1 MVSERSLAV
10 LRAIVQ
16 DYVASRE
23 PVGSKT
29 IVERHAFGVSAATIR
44 NDMALLEEEELIA
57 APHTSSGRIPTDKGY
72 RVFVDQLTDVR
83 PLTPA
88 QRQAI
93 ETFLGESSD
102 LDELLARTVR
112 LISQL
117 TNQLAVVQYPSFG
130 SARVRHVELVSLA
143 PTRVLCILI
152 TDSGQ
157 VEQRLAELEQPV
169 DDETLS
175 ALRVRL
181 NDDRGRPHDGRGRR
195 GADAPRPSAPT
206 AGTRSCRT
214 RSAATLAE
222 QARAQRQDRL
232 VVAGAANLVR
242 TEQDFAGSI
251 LGVIEAI
258 EEQVVLLKLFGEM
271 ASDEHAVAVQH
282 RPRERLV
289 RPRRDVDRLERVRDP
304 RPRHLA
310 PRHRRPDPHGLLQQH
325 GGRPRRRPLPLP
337 HPRRELTPAADESHR
352 HPAIER
358 TRPPWQTTT
367 RSSASRVT
375 PPPTRSRR
383 RTAAWRA
390 NSTPT

>member
-117 TNQLAVVQYPSFG
+117 TKQLAVVQYPSFA
-130 SARVRHVELVSLA
+130 SARVRHVELVGLA
-143 PTRVLCILI
+143 PERVLCILI
-152 TDSGQ
+152 ADSGQ
-157 VEQRLAELEQPV
+157 VEQRLAELAEPV
-169 DDETLS
+169 DDETLAS
-175 ALRVRL
+175 LRHRL
-181 NDDRGRPHDGRGRR
+181 NELVAGATMTDATELLSGEIDSVDRRH
-195 GADAPRPSAPT
+195 AAVLHT
-206 AGTRSCRT
+206 L
-214 RSAATLAE
+214 AATLAD
-222 QARAQRQDRL
+222 QARQQRSDRL

-258 EEQVVLLKLFGEM
+258 EEQVVLLRLFGEM
-271 ASDEHAVAVQH
+271 ATDEHAVAV
-282 RPRERLV
+282 RIGRENASFGLGETSIV
-289 RPRRDVDRLERVRDP
+289 SSAFEIPGRDVSRLGVV
-304 RPRHLA
+304 
-310 PRHRRPDPHGLLQQH
+310 G
-325 GGRPRRRPLPLP
+325 
-337 HPRRELTPAADESHR
+337 
-352 HPAIER
+352 
-358 TRPPWQTTT
+358 
-367 RSSASRVT
+367 
-375 PPPTRSRR
+375 PTRMDYSNSMAAVRAVARYLSR
-383 RTAAWRA
+383 TLGE
-390 NSTPT
+390 N

>member
-83 PLTPA
+83 PLTQA

-112 LISQL
+112 LIAQL
-117 TNQLAVVQYPSFG
+117 TKQLAVVQYPSFG

-143 PTRVLCILI
+143 PDRVLCILI
-152 TDSGQ
+152 SDSGQ

-169 DDETLS
+169 DEDTLS

-181 NDDRGRPHDGRGRR
+181 NDIAGGRTMAEAAESLSAEAASTDRRH
-195 GADAPRPSAPT
+195 AAVLHT
-206 AGTRSCRT
+206 L
-214 RSAATLAE
+214 AATLAE
-222 QARAQRQDRL
+222 QARVQRQDRL

-271 ASDEHAVAVQH
+271 AGDEHAVAV
-282 RPRERLV
+282 RIGREN
-289 RPRRDVDRLERVRDP
+289 
-304 RPRHLA
+304 A
-310 PRHRRPDPHGLLQQH
+310 SFGL
-325 GGRPRRRPLPLP
+325 G
-337 HPRRELTPAADESHR
+337 ETSVV
-352 HPAIER
+352 
-358 TRPPWQTTT
+358 
-367 RSSASRVT
+367 SSAFAIPGRDISRLGIVG
-375 PPPTRSRR
+375 PTRMDYSNSMAAVRAVARYLSR
-383 RTAAWRA
+383 TLGE
-390 NSTPT
+390 S

>member
-10 LRAIVQ
+10 LRAIVH

-72 RVFVDQLTDVR
+72 RVFVDQLTEFR
-83 PLTPA
+83 PLTRA

-93 ETFLGESSD
+93 ETFLGESAD

-112 LISQL
+112 LIAQL
-117 TNQLAVVQYPSFG
+117 TKQLAVVQYPSFG

-143 PTRVLCILI
+143 PARVLCILI
-152 TDSGQ
+152 ADSGQ

-169 DDETLS
+169 DEETLGG
-175 ALRVRL
+175 LRVRL
-181 NDDRGRPHDGRGRR
+181 NEIAGGRTM
-195 GADAPRPSAPT
+195 ADAAVALSGEIPSID
-206 AGTRSCRT
+206 RRH
-214 RSAATLAE
+214 AAVLHTLATTLAE
-222 QARAQRQDRL
+222 QARAQRSDRL

-251 LGVIEAI
+251 LDVIEAI

-271 ASDEHAVAVQH
+271 SGDEHPVAVRIGRENASFGLGETSIVSSAFAIPGRDISRLGVVGPTRMDYSNSMAAVRAVA
-282 RPRERLV
+282 RYLSRTL
-289 RPRRDVDRLERVRDP
+289 
-304 RPRHLA
+304 
-310 PRHRRPDPHGLLQQH
+310 G
-325 GGRPRRRPLPLP
+325 
-337 HPRRELTPAADESHR
+337 ES
-352 HPAIER
+352 
-358 TRPPWQTTT
+358 
-367 RSSASRVT
+367 
-375 PPPTRSRR
+375 
-383 RTAAWRA
+383 
-390 NSTPT
+390 

>member
-72 RVFVDQLTDVR
+72 RVFVDRLSDIR
-83 PLTPA
+83 PLSAA

-112 LISQL
+112 LISHL
-117 TNQLAVVQYPSFG
+117 TKQLAVVQYPSFG

-143 PTRVLCILI
+143 PDRVLCVLI

-157 VEQRLAELEQPV
+157 VEQSLAMLEQPV
-169 DDETLS
+169 EEETLG
-175 ALRVRL
+175 ALRARL
-181 NDDRGRPHDGRGRR
+181 NEIAGGRTM
-195 GADAPRPSAPT
+195 ADAAEALSGAVDAVDPRHAEVLHT
-206 AGTRSCRT
+206 L
-214 RSAATLAE
+214 AATLAE

-242 TEQDFAGSI
+242 TEEDFAGSI
-251 LGVIEAI
+251 LAVIEAI
-258 EEQVVLLKLFGEM
+258 EEQVVLLRLFGEM
-271 ASDEHAVAVQH
+271 AADEHPVAVRIGRENAPYGLGDTSVVSSPFAIPGRDVSRLGIVGPTRMDYSNSMAAVRAVA
-282 RPRERLV
+282 RYLSRTL
-289 RPRRDVDRLERVRDP
+289 
-304 RPRHLA
+304 
-310 PRHRRPDPHGLLQQH
+310 G
-325 GGRPRRRPLPLP
+325 
-337 HPRRELTPAADESHR
+337 ES
-352 HPAIER
+352 
-358 TRPPWQTTT
+358 
-367 RSSASRVT
+367 
-375 PPPTRSRR
+375 
-383 RTAAWRA
+383 
-390 NSTPT
+390 

>member
-72 RVFVDQLTDVR
+72 RVFVDQLTEIR
-83 PLTPA
+83 PLSQA

-112 LISQL
+112 LIAQL
-117 TNQLAVVQYPSFG
+117 TKQLAVVQYPSFG

-143 PTRVLCILI
+143 PNRVLCILI
-152 TDSGQ
+152 SDSGQ
-157 VEQRLAELEQPV
+157 VEQRLAEVDQPV
-169 DDETLS
+169 DDEILA
-175 ALRVRL
+175 ALRARL
-181 NDDRGRPHDGRGRR
+181 NEIAAGRTM
-195 GADAPRPSAPT
+195 ADAAEALSGEIDHVEPRHAAVLHT
-206 AGTRSCRT
+206 L
-214 RSAATLAE
+214 AATLAE
-222 QARAQRQDRL
+222 QARAQRHDRL

-258 EEQVVLLKLFGEM
+258 EEQVVLLRLFGEM
-271 ASDEHAVAVQH
+271 ATDEHAVAV
-282 RPRERLV
+282 RIGRENASFGLGETSV
-289 RPRRDVDRLERVRDP
+289 VSSAFSMPGRDVSRLGVV
-304 RPRHLA
+304 
-310 PRHRRPDPHGLLQQH
+310 G
-325 GGRPRRRPLPLP
+325 
-337 HPRRELTPAADESHR
+337 
-352 HPAIER
+352 
-358 TRPPWQTTT
+358 
-367 RSSASRVT
+367 
-375 PPPTRSRR
+375 PTRMDYSHSMAAVRAVARYLSR
-383 RTAAWRA
+383 TLGE
-390 NSTPT
+390 S

>member
-23 PVGSKT
+23 PVGSKA

-83 PLTPA
+83 PMTRA
-88 QRQAI
+88 QRHAI
-93 ETFLGESSD
+93 ETFLGESAD

-112 LISQL
+112 LVSQL
-117 TNQLAVVQYPSFG
+117 TKQLAVVQYPSFG

-143 PTRVLCILI
+143 PDRVLCILI

-157 VEQRLAELEQPV
+157 VEQRVAELPHPI
-169 DDETLS
+169 DDDKLGG
-175 ALRVRL
+175 LRARL
-181 NDDRGRPHDGRGRR
+181 NEIVGGRAM
-195 GADAPRPSAPT
+195 ADAAVALSGTFDDVAP
-206 AGTRSCRT
+206 ADAEVLGTL
-214 RSAATLAE
+214 AATFAD

-258 EEQVVLLKLFGEM
+258 EEQVVLLRLFGEM
-271 ASDEHAVAVQH
+271 AADEHPVAVRIGRENASFGLGEASVLSSAFEIPGRDVSRLGVVGPTRMDYSHSIAAVRAVA
-282 RPRERLV
+282 RYL
-289 RPRRDVDRLERVRDP
+289 
-304 RPRHLA
+304 
-310 PRHRRPDPHGLLQQH
+310 
-325 GGRPRRRPLPLP
+325 
-337 HPRRELTPAADESHR
+337 S
-352 HPAIER
+352 R
-358 TRPPWQTTT
+358 TLGE
-367 RSSASRVT
+367 
-375 PPPTRSRR
+375 
-383 RTAAWRA
+383 
-390 NSTPT
+390 N

>member
-29 IVERHAFGVSAATIR
+29 IVERHSFGVSAATIR

-72 RVFVDQLTDVR
+72 RVFVDQLTDIR
-83 PLTPA
+83 PLTRA

-112 LISQL
+112 LMAQL
-117 TNQLAVVQYPSFG
+117 TKKLAVVQYPSFG

-143 PTRVLCILI
+143 LNRVLCILI
-152 TDSGQ
+152 ADSGQ
-157 VEQRLAELEQPV
+157 VEQRLAELEEPV
-169 DDETLS
+169 DDETLA
-175 ALRVRL
+175 ALRLRL
-181 NDDRGRPHDGRGRR
+181 NEIAGGRTM
-195 GADAPRPSAPT
+195 ADAAVALSGEL
-206 AGTRSCRT
+206 AGTDRSHAAVLHT
-214 RSAATLAE
+214 LAATLAD

-271 ASDEHAVAVQH
+271 AGDEHLVAVRIGRENAPFGLGETSIVSSAFEIPGRDVSRLGVVGPTRMDYSASMAAVRAVA
-282 RPRERLV
+282 RYLSRTL
-289 RPRRDVDRLERVRDP
+289 
-304 RPRHLA
+304 
-310 PRHRRPDPHGLLQQH
+310 G
-325 GGRPRRRPLPLP
+325 
-337 HPRRELTPAADESHR
+337 ES
-352 HPAIER
+352 
-358 TRPPWQTTT
+358 
-367 RSSASRVT
+367 
-375 PPPTRSRR
+375 
-383 RTAAWRA
+383 
-390 NSTPT
+390 

>member
-29 IVERHAFGVSAATIR
+29 IVERHSFGVSAATIR

-83 PLTPA
+83 PLTRA

-112 LISQL
+112 LMAQL
-117 TNQLAVVQYPSFG
+117 TKKLAVVQYPSFG

-143 PTRVLCILI
+143 LNRVLCILI
-152 TDSGQ
+152 ADSGQ
-157 VEQRLAELEQPV
+157 VEQRLAELEEPV
-169 DDETLS
+169 DDETLA
-175 ALRVRL
+175 ALRLRL
-181 NDDRGRPHDGRGRR
+181 NEIAGGRTM
-195 GADAPRPSAPT
+195 ADAAVALSGEL
-206 AGTRSCRT
+206 AGTDRSHAAVLHT
-214 RSAATLAE
+214 LAATLAD

-271 ASDEHAVAVQH
+271 AGDEHLVAVRIGRENAPFGLGETSIVSSAFEIPGRDVSRLGVVGPTRMDYSASMAAVRAVA
-282 RPRERLV
+282 RYLSRTL
-289 RPRRDVDRLERVRDP
+289 
-304 RPRHLA
+304 
-310 PRHRRPDPHGLLQQH
+310 G
-325 GGRPRRRPLPLP
+325 
-337 HPRRELTPAADESHR
+337 ES
-352 HPAIER
+352 
-358 TRPPWQTTT
+358 
-367 RSSASRVT
+367 
-375 PPPTRSRR
+375 
-383 RTAAWRA
+383 
-390 NSTPT
+390 

>member
-29 IVERHAFGVSAATIR
+29 IVERHSFGVSAATIR

-72 RVFVDQLTDVR
+72 RVFVDQLTDIR
-83 PLTPA
+83 PLTRA

-112 LISQL
+112 LIAQL
-117 TNQLAVVQYPSFG
+117 TKQLAVVQYPSFG

-143 PTRVLCILI
+143 PDRVLCILI
-152 TDSGQ
+152 SDSGQ
-157 VEQRLAELEQPV
+157 VEQRLAELERPV
-169 DDETLS
+169 DDETLG
-175 ALRVRL
+175 ALRLRL
-181 NDDRGRPHDGRGRR
+181 NEIAGGRTM
-195 GADAPRPSAPT
+195 ADAAVDLSGEL
-206 AGTRSCRT
+206 AGTDRSHAAVLHT
-214 RSAATLAE
+214 LAATLAD

-271 ASDEHAVAVQH
+271 AGDEHAVAV
-282 RPRERLV
+282 RIGRENAPFGLGETSIV
-289 RPRRDVDRLERVRDP
+289 SSAFEIPGRDVSRLGIVGP
-304 RPRHLA
+304 
-310 PRHRRPDPHGLLQQH
+310 
-325 GGRPRRRPLPLP
+325 
-337 HPRRELTPAADESHR
+337 
-352 HPAIER
+352 
-358 TRPPWQTTT
+358 TRMDY
-367 RSSASRVT
+367 SASMAAVRAVA
-375 PPPTRSRR
+375 RYLSR
-383 RTAAWRA
+383 TLGE
-390 NSTPT
+390 S